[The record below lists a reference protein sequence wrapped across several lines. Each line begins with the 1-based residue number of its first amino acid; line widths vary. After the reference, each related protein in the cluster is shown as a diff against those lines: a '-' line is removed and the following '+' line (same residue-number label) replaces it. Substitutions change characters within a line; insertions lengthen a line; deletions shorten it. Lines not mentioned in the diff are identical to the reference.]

1 MKGYGRRS
9 EPGSCR
15 RTEHERAKRLFLDRM
30 WCQLQAPPRLFRR
43 SQNMNSTKFISK
55 ILHKTARLGVEDR
68 GDESRGGG
76 WVVRRRGP
84 LALCV
89 SPERLALLKRLEA
102 AFPPMEDPATG
113 TKVSIGVAS

>member
-1 MKGYGRRS
+1 
-9 EPGSCR
+9 
-15 RTEHERAKRLFLDRM
+15 
-30 WCQLQAPPRLFRR
+30 
-43 SQNMNSTKFISK
+43 
-55 ILHKTARLGVEDR
+55 
-68 GDESRGGG
+68 
-76 WVVRRRGP
+76 VVRRRGP

>member
-1 MKGYGRRS
+1 MLPSDTSTTSKPSPRFIHLS
-9 EPGSCR
+9 AQK
-15 RTEHERAKRLFLDRM
+15 RAS
-30 WCQLQAPPRLFRR
+30 P
-43 SQNMNSTKFISK
+43 TFISML
-55 ILHKTARLGVEDR
+55 LHKTARLGVEDR

-84 LALCV
+84 LVLCV